1 MNENTNENTVYVQGQ
16 RAKYT
21 GVDFL
26 YRGEW
31 SYQVKILEGPEE
43 GQKRLIKEP
52 PPPKEKAQS

>member
-1 MNENTNENTVYVQGQ
+1 MNENTVYVQGQ